1 MVRESSLFPP
11 QFQLLLFSGFT
22 QQCHFGAFG
31 IGSCFKSALITR
43 RCVNRQQAQSAKMT
57 IRIIVPGFIST
68 DLLSLHTRQRLVQ
81 QIFELD
87 QLLLRKID
95 TSLHCLRN
103 IKRPLF
109 QCFTFFS
116 QRKKGPALIVLQPD
130 TVNISLFIEP
140 LRERCQSS
148 ILCFS
153 LCLVALYVSIT
164 VTTSKSQPQPAENQD
179 FFCNPALFLLAN
191 SGGDCSPPPV
201 TLCIDQLVIYDLY
214 CPVPDVVHPL
224 HPQHLILCFELFCHA
239 LTLCHLLCQQKH
251 LLLRLFVDVGQIG
264 I

>member
-1 MVRESSLFPP
+1 MPLWSLRHRFML
-11 QFQLLLFSGFT
+11 QK
-22 QQCHFGAFG
+22 
-31 IGSCFKSALITR
+31 CFNNTPVCK
-43 RCVNRQQAQSAKMT
+43 QAASTKCQNDYQ
-57 IRIIVPGFIST
+57 IIVPGFIST

-116 QRKKGPALIVLQPD
+116 QRKKEPALIVLRPD

-179 FFCNPALFLLAN
+179 FFAIRRSF
-191 SGGDCSPPPV
+191 
-201 TLCIDQLVIYDLY
+201 
-214 CPVPDVVHPL
+214 
-224 HPQHLILCFELFCHA
+224 FW
-239 LTLCHLLCQQKH
+239 
-251 LLLRLFVDVGQIG
+251 QIAAG
-264 I
+264 IAPRRSLPYA

>member
-103 IKRPLF
+103 NASP
-109 QCFTFFS
+109 FS
-116 QRKKGPALIVLQPD
+116 VSERKSLR
-130 TVNISLFIEP
+130 SLF
-140 LRERCQSS
+140 SS
-148 ILCFS
+148 LIRLIYP
-153 LCLVALYVSIT
+153 CLSSRFESGARVVFFAFRYV
-164 VTTSKSQPQPAENQD
+164 
-179 FFCNPALFLLAN
+179 
-191 SGGDCSPPPV
+191 
-201 TLCIDQLVIYDLY
+201 
-214 CPVPDVVHPL
+214 
-224 HPQHLILCFELFCHA
+224 
-239 LTLCHLLCQQKH
+239 
-251 LLLRLFVDVGQIG
+251 
-264 I
+264 

>member
-1 MVRESSLFPP
+1 MPL
-11 QFQLLLFSGFT
+11 
-22 QQCHFGAFG
+22 GAFD

-116 QRKKGPALIVLQPD
+116 QRKKEPALIVLRPD

-179 FFCNPALFLLAN
+179 FFCNPALFLCLYAQSFEGLNPTIAN
-191 SGGDCSPPPV
+191 PDCFWVQPGFIVYLYQFASEWGSNH
-201 TLCIDQLVIYDLY
+201 CINDIYESAD
-214 CPVPDVVHPL
+214 
-224 HPQHLILCFELFCHA
+224 FMA
-239 LTLCHLLCQQKH
+239 
-251 LLLRLFVDVGQIG
+251 G
-264 I
+264 